1 MTEKCYKITLDRLTS
16 SDAFFDASAEELR
29 VLLVIFSFGGR
40 AVSRESVSALAG
52 VSEARAASA
61 LSLWE
66 SAGIIAECASLTD
79 EFETSP
85 LGTGLAEEK
94 STAVAKSIRNSHL
107 AEAIAEVLD
116 SKKGFDIEVVYV
128 ADKTVLAEYFVICSG
143 NTSTHIKSLVD
154 ETEYKIGQRDLMP
167 YHVEGKDNNSWIVMD
182 YSNVIVHVFTREARE
197 FYNLEK
203 LYEN

>member
-1 MTEKCYKITLDRLTS
+1 MSEMNEMTTPVLPSLEN
-16 SDAFFDASAEELR
+16 AE
-29 VLLVIFSFGGR
+29 
-40 AVSRESVSALAG
+40 
-52 VSEARAASA
+52 
-61 LSLWE
+61 
-66 SAGIIAECASLTD
+66 
-79 EFETSP
+79 
-85 LGTGLAEEK
+85 
-94 STAVAKSIRNSHL
+94 AKEL

>member
-1 MTEKCYKITLDRLTS
+1 MNEMNEMTTPVLPSLENA
-16 SDAFFDASAEELR
+16 DAKE
-29 VLLVIFSFGGR
+29 
-40 AVSRESVSALAG
+40 
-52 VSEARAASA
+52 
-61 LSLWE
+61 
-66 SAGIIAECASLTD
+66 
-79 EFETSP
+79 
-85 LGTGLAEEK
+85 
-94 STAVAKSIRNSHL
+94 L

-154 ETEYKIGQRDLMP
+154 ETEYKIGQREVMP
-167 YHVEGKDNNSWIVMD
+167 YHVEGKDNNAWIVMD

>member
-1 MTEKCYKITLDRLTS
+1 MSEIEINEMTTPTLPSLEN
-16 SDAFFDASAEELR
+16 AE
-29 VLLVIFSFGGR
+29 
-40 AVSRESVSALAG
+40 
-52 VSEARAASA
+52 
-61 LSLWE
+61 
-66 SAGIIAECASLTD
+66 
-79 EFETSP
+79 
-85 LGTGLAEEK
+85 
-94 STAVAKSIRNSHL
+94 AKEL

-182 YSNVIVHVFTREARE
+182 YSHVIVHVFTREARE

>member
-1 MTEKCYKITLDRLTS
+1 MSEINEMTMPTLPSLENA
-16 SDAFFDASAEELR
+16 DAKE
-29 VLLVIFSFGGR
+29 
-40 AVSRESVSALAG
+40 
-52 VSEARAASA
+52 
-61 LSLWE
+61 
-66 SAGIIAECASLTD
+66 
-79 EFETSP
+79 
-85 LGTGLAEEK
+85 
-94 STAVAKSIRNSHL
+94 L

-182 YSNVIVHVFTREARE
+182 YSHVIVHVFTREARE